1 MLTTEHAQTAR
12 EFLTAS
18 DQEFLEGDVL
28 QGAEKLWGAA
38 AHAVMSVAIERGWP
52 HNSHQALKRAVSRI
66 SAEQE
71 DPYLEASFATAE
83 KFHRHFYHDSM
94 HEYKRRV
101 DIPHVK
107 RFVERMLSIRNP

>member
-1 MLTTEHAQTAR
+1 MLTTEHAKTAR
-12 EFLTAS
+12 EFLEAS
-18 DQEFLEGDVL
+18 DREFLEGDIL

-38 AHAVMSVAIERGWP
+38 AHAVMAVAIERDWP

-66 SAEQE
+66 SAELE
-71 DPYLEASFATAE
+71 DPYLETSFATAE

-94 HEYKRRV
+94 QDYERRV

-107 RFVERMLSIRNP
+107 RFVERMLSIQ